1 MKNSRR
7 SDRELAHSIGVSQP
21 TISRVIARLEKQGII
36 KEYTMIPDFEKLG
49 YTLASL
55 TFVSLRSKLTREEIQ
70 KAREITTH
78 DMCNECPSEIL
89 MFERGMGM
97 DYTGVIIA
105 MHKDYSSYTK
115 LRDRIK
121 RYDFI
126 DQLRTNSFIIDL
138 QDKIHYRY
146 ITFSTLAKNLLES

>member
-1 MKNSRR
+1 
-7 SDRELAHSIGVSQP
+7 
-21 TISRVIARLEKQGII
+21 
-36 KEYTMIPDFEKLG
+36 
-49 YTLASL
+49 
-55 TFVSLRSKLTREEIQ
+55 
-70 KAREITTH
+70 
-78 DMCNECPSEIL
+78 